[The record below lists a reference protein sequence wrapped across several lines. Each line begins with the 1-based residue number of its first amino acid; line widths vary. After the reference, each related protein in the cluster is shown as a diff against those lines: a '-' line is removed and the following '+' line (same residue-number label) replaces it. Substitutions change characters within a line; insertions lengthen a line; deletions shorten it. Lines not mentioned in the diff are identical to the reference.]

1 MENNDLLNCDDSDPI
16 FSIYKKK
23 REPVEKENVGDLYQ
37 LSNNL
42 YDLLNL
48 KIGFILFLLYY
59 ILNSDI
65 FMELGLNNIFSNAYD
80 RVNDK
85 ITEKGIIISGMF
97 LVLSYLLIDLLDK
110 KKII

>member
-1 MENNDLLNCDDSDPI
+1 MQNNNLLNNEDSDPI
-16 FSIYKKK
+16 FSICPQKKNK
-23 REPVEKENVGDLYQ
+23 INDDDVGDLYQ

-48 KIGFILFLLYY
+48 KIAFILFLLYY

-65 FMELGLNNIFSNAYD
+65 FVELGLNNIFRNAYD
-80 RVNDK
+80 KVNDK
-85 ITEKGIIISGMF
+85 ITEKGIIIAGIF
-97 LVLSYLLIDLLDK
+97 LSLSYLLIDLLDK

>member
-1 MENNDLLNCDDSDPI
+1 MTLECDDSDPI
-16 FSIYKKK
+16 FTVCKQSSKNKKNK
-23 REPVEKENVGDLYQ
+23 NEVGDLYQ
-37 LSNNL
+37 LSTNL

-65 FMELGLNNIFSNAYD
+65 FIDLGLNKLFSNCYD

-85 ITEKGIIISGMF
+85 ITEKGIIISGI
-97 LVLSYLLIDLLDK
+97 LLTLLYLTIDLLEK
-110 KKII
+110 KK